1 MKKTSNGFATKGD
14 LKKLEGKM
22 DHRFEQVD
30 KRFGKIDKKLGK
42 IDMRLGIFHFEWDA
56 WKQDALTEFNSRW
69 ITRIDPILA
78 DIERHQEQEI
88 IWAEEN
94 RQTQIAVRDNEIRIG
109 KIMQWIEER
118 RSLEPQLAEQNRQRE
133 EKVDQL
139 TANFKQ
145 QENKIDHM
153 GKILDQVAKK
163 IGV

>member
-1 MKKTSNGFATKGD
+1 MKNGNGYATKID

-30 KRFGKIDKKLGK
+30 KRFEQVDKRFGQIDKKLGK

-56 WKQDALTEFNSRW
+56 WKQDALTEFNSQW

-78 DIERHQEQEI
+78 DIEKHREQEV

-94 RQTQIAVRDNEIRIG
+94 RQTKDAVH
-109 KIMQWIEER
+109 K
-118 RSLEPQLAEQNRQRE
+118 LEN
-133 EKVDQL
+133 KVD
-139 TANFKQ
+139 NFDK
-145 QENKIDHM
+145 K
-153 GKILDQVAKK
+153 LDAIAKK